1 MGEVSGFESERDA
14 VCLQYQKINQPGKEW
29 PMSHLSTTVGTTLK
43 SDGNR
48 TVMVGSFFLTLFASL
63 FFLVQGADARPA
75 PDGFADLVEELSP
88 AVVNISTV
96 QTVKQGAGRSPFPQ
110 GSPFDQFFDEF
121 FNRNQPNQ
129 QGQEAPPMRRM
140 HSLGSGFIVDAS
152 GLVVTNNHVI
162 DEADEV
168 TVRTVDGEE
177 YEADI
182 IGRDV
187 EGDIALLRIKSD
199 KKFPFVKWG
208 SSEKARVG
216 DWVLSIGNPFG
227 LGGSVTA
234 GIVSAHHR
242 EISGGPFDDFIQ
254 TDASI
259 NRGNSGG
266 PLFNL
271 DGEVIGVNTAIFS
284 PTGGNV
290 GIAFAIPS
298 NQARNIVE
306 QIEKYGYARRG
317 FLGVTIQPV
326 DKMTAE
332 ALGLAEAEGALVN
345 SVTPDSPADKAG
357 IQDGDIIVAFNGKKV
372 KSSTELVKVVSS
384 LGVDEKATIEV
395 LRGGDRKTLSAV
407 TGERPRPDSPEDV
420 TAPSVSQELGM
431 ELSDL
436 SAVLRQQY
444 SVPDDVNGALVLR
457 VAPNLRQ
464 RVSRGDVIV
473 EVNRQVVN
481 SASDVSAAIAT
492 VREEGRTAALLR
504 LYRNGDFYFIPIPL
518 DGSE

>member
-1 MGEVSGFESERDA
+1 
-14 VCLQYQKINQPGKEW
+14 
-29 PMSHLSTTVGTTLK
+29 MSDRLTTVGTMRK
-43 SDGNR
+43 SDSGR
-48 TVMVGSFFLTLFASL
+48 TVMMGSFFLALAVSLL
-63 FFLVQGADARPA
+63 FFAQGVDARPA

-96 QTVKQGAGRSPFPQ
+96 QTVKSSVGRSPFPQ

-121 FNRNQPNQ
+121 FNRNQPGR
-129 QGQEAPPMRRM
+129 QGQDQDALPMRRM
-140 HSLGSGFIVDAS
+140 HSLGSGFIIDAS

-168 TVRTVDGEE
+168 SVRTVSGEE
-177 YEADI
+177 YEADVV
-182 IGRDV
+182 GRDA
-187 EGDIALLRIKSD
+187 EGDIALLQIKAD

-208 SSEKARVG
+208 RSDEARVG

-271 DGEVIGVNTAIFS
+271 KGEVIGINTAIFS

-298 NQARNIVE
+298 NQARLVVQQLE
-306 QIEKYGYARRG
+306 EYGYARRG

-332 ALGLAEAEGALVN
+332 ALGLEEAEGALVN
-345 SVTPDSPADKAG
+345 SVSPGSPAEKAG
-357 IQDGDIIVAFNGKKV
+357 VEDGDIIVAFNGDKV

-384 LGVDEKATIEV
+384 LGVNEKATLEV
-395 LRGGDRKTLSAV
+395 LRGGERKTLSVV
-407 TGERPRPDSPEDV
+407 TGERPRPDSNPDTEK
-420 TAPSVSQELGM
+420 APDISQELGM

-436 SAVLRQQY
+436 SPVLRQQF
-444 SVPDDVNGALVLR
+444 SVPEDVTGALVLR

-464 RVSRGDVIV
+464 RVARGDVIV
-473 EVNRQVVN
+473 EVNRQVVEN
-481 SASDVSAAIAT
+481 ASDVGAAIAAI
-492 VREEGRTAALLR
+492 REEGRTAALLR

>member
-1 MGEVSGFESERDA
+1 M
-14 VCLQYQKINQPGKEW
+14 
-29 PMSHLSTTVGTTLK
+29 
-43 SDGNR
+43 
-48 TVMVGSFFLTLFASL
+48 GSFILALVVSL
-63 FFLVQGADARPA
+63 FFLAQGADARPA

-96 QTVKQGAGRSPFPQ
+96 QKARQGAGRSPFPP

-121 FNRNQPNQ
+121 FNRNQPD
-129 QGQEAPPMRRM
+129 GQERDARPMRRM
-140 HSLGSGFIVDAS
+140 HSLGSGFIVDKD

-162 DEADEV
+162 DDADEV

-187 EGDIALLRIKSD
+187 EGDIALLKIKAD
-199 KKFPFVKWG
+199 KAFPFVKWG
-208 SSEKARVG
+208 KSDKARVG

-298 NQARNIVE
+298 NQARRVVE
-306 QIEKYGYARRG
+306 QLEEYGYARRG

-332 ALGLAEAEGALVN
+332 ALGLDEAEGALVN
-345 SVTPDSPADKAG
+345 SVAPDSPAEKAG
-357 IQDGDIIVAFNGKKV
+357 IEDGDIIVTFNGENV
-372 KSSTELVKVVSS
+372 KSSTALVKIVSS
-384 LGVDEKATIEV
+384 LGVDEKATLEV
-395 LRGGDRKTLSAV
+395 LRGGDRKTLSVV
-407 TGERPRPDSPEDV
+407 TGERPRPDAEEPEQ
-420 TAPSVSQELGM
+420 APGVSEELGM
-431 ELSDL
+431 ELSGL
-436 SAVLRQQY
+436 STVLRQQY
-444 SVPDDVNGALVLR
+444 SIPDDVTGALVLR

-464 RVSRGDVIV
+464 RVARGDVIV
-473 EVNRQVVN
+473 EVNRQKVE
-481 SASDVSAAIAT
+481 SAADVSSAIAD

-518 DGSE
+518 DGEE

>member
-1 MGEVSGFESERDA
+1 MRH
-14 VCLQYQKINQPGKEW
+14 Q
-29 PMSHLSTTVGTTLK
+29 STTAQVVRNTQNNK
-43 SDGNR
+43 A
-48 TVMVGSFFLTLFASL
+48 VMAGLSALTFVVSL
-63 FFLVQGADARPA
+63 FVLSFSANARPA

-96 QTVKQGAGRSPFPQ
+96 QTVRRGDRQSPFPP
-110 GSPFDQFFDEF
+110 GSPFEQFFDEF
-121 FNRNQPNQ
+121 FNRSQPN
-129 QGQEAPPMRRM
+129 GDEPEPRRMRRM
-140 HSLGSGFIVDAS
+140 HSLGSGFIIDAS

-187 EGDIALLRIKSD
+187 EGDIALLRIQAD
-199 KKFPFVKWG
+199 KEFPFVKWG
-208 SSEKARVG
+208 SSGKARVG

-298 NQARNIVE
+298 DQARRIVE
-306 QIEKYGYARRG
+306 QLEEYGYARRG
-317 FLGVTIQPV
+317 FLGVQIQPV

-332 ALGLAEAEGALVN
+332 ALGLEEAEGALVN
-345 SVTPDSPADKAG
+345 SVTPASPAEKAG
-357 IQDGDIIVAFNGKKV
+357 VQDGDIIIAFNGDKV
-372 KSSTELVKVVSS
+372 KNSTELVKVVSS
-384 LGVDEKATIEV
+384 LGVDEKASLTV
-395 LRGGDRKTLSAV
+395 LRGGERLKLSVV
-407 TGERPRPDSPEDV
+407 TGERPRPDEEED
-420 TAPSVSQELGM
+420 APAAPDVSQELGM

-436 SAVLRQQY
+436 SSVLRQQF
-444 SVPDDVNGALVLR
+444 SVPDDVDGALVLQ
-457 VAPNLRQ
+457 VAPELRQ
-464 RVSRGDVIV
+464 RVARGDVIV
-473 EVNRQVVN
+473 EVNRQKVG
-481 SASDVSAAIAT
+481 SAADVSAAIEQI
-492 VREEGRTAALLR
+492 RNEGRTAALLR

-518 DGSE
+518 DGEE